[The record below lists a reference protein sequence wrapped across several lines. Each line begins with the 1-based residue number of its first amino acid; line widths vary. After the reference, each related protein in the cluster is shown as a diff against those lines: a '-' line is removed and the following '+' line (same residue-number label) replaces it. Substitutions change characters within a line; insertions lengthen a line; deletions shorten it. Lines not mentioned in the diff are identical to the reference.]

1 MTRTLATPLLAVAF
15 AASLGGCDRKPD
27 QIVRH
32 NVAKFPIAET
42 IEVPPGY
49 STVYVSG
56 MGADVADKT
65 ATPMT
70 IAAYG
75 DTETQVRS
83 ALTKIQATLHGV
95 GLSFADVVQ
104 MHVYMA
110 ADPKLGKLDFAGL
123 MKAYTEFFGTA
134 AQPNLPT
141 RAAFQVAALANPGW
155 LVEIEVTA
163 VRK

>member
-1 MTRTLATPLLAVAF
+1 MTTTLLSRTALSAILAAAVLTP
-15 AASLGGCDRKPD
+15 AAAQDL
-27 QIVRH
+27 VRH
-32 NVAKFPIAET
+32 STGKFPIAGS

-49 STVYVSG
+49 TTIYLSG
-56 MGADVADKT
+56 MGADIADKT

-70 IAAYG
+70 FAAYG

-83 ALTKIQATLHGV
+83 ALTRIQASLAALH
-95 GLSFADVVQ
+95 LTFADVVQ
-104 MHVYMA
+104 MHLYMV
-110 ADPKLGKLDFAGL
+110 ADPKLGHLDFAGM

-134 AQPNLPT
+134 SQPNLPT
-141 RAAFQVAALANPGW
+141 RSAFQVAGLANPGW